1 MEKAQ
6 ATDLNQTYPLRT
18 VSRLTGLSPE
28 LLRAWESRH
37 AIVRPFRTAGG
48 TRRYSAADLE
58 RLLLVKA
65 AVDAGNRIGK
75 VAKMDATELQSRA
88 ANEAGQSSA
97 DLDSIIKAFEKLDDA
112 AAQRWLSIQLA
123 TLGPTRFAREIAIPL
138 MTEIGQRWADGRM
151 GIASEHLASGLLRS
165 LLGSALQPTASS
177 VLSPRVVFA
186 TPAGERHEFGL
197 LIAALTALGA
207 GASPLFLGA
216 DIPVEDLLEAVA
228 QSQPAALALSL
239 ITIPSAQAARTVRAL
254 RGGMPDEV
262 GLWLGGSGAA
272 ELDIP
277 SNVDLI
283 KNLDELEQ
291 RVALLAVHGAA
302 SR

>member
-6 ATDLNQTYPLRT
+6 ATDLDQTYPLRT

-37 AIVRPFRTAGG
+37 AIVRPIRTPGG

-65 AVDAGNRIGK
+65 AVDAGNRISK

-88 ANEAGQSSA
+88 ASEAGQSSA
-97 DLDSIIKAFEKLDDA
+97 DLDSVITAFENLDSA
-112 AAQRWLSIQLA
+112 AAQRWLSMQLA

-177 VLSPRVVFA
+177 VLSPKVVFA
-186 TPAGERHEFGL
+186 TPAGERHEFGI

-216 DIPVEDLLEAVA
+216 DLPVEDLLEAVA

-239 ITIPSAQAARTVRAL
+239 VTIPSPQAARTVRAL

-272 ELDIP
+272 ELDVP
-277 SNVDLI
+277 SNVDVI
-283 KNLDELEQ
+283 NNLDELEQ
-291 RVALLAVHGAA
+291 RVAILSLHGAT